1 MPWPDPQNQLAFLN
15 GAILLLGVLL
25 YALLGGADFGG
36 GIWDLLAGGPRAAE
50 QRQVIAHAIGPI
62 WEANHV
68 WLIFVIVLVF
78 TVFPPVFA
86 ALSIALYIPLSLA
99 LLGIVF
105 RGAAFIFR
113 TPARNVATG
122 AGVWD
127 RVFAVAST
135 VTPVFFGMSA
145 GAVAS
150 GQIQLVSGMPVSDPW
165 RTWLAPFP
173 LAIGLLALA
182 TCAYLAAVYLTL
194 ETTGELQED
203 FRRRAL
209 GAGAVFAVLA
219 ALALILAR
227 SGAPWIWHG
236 LTSRAAVIAVP
247 LGIGLALL
255 SGWAVFAR
263 RYRLARVAAAAE
275 VALLAG
281 RVGAGAVPLS
291 GRAGPDLRERRRLA
305 GDDARGPRRLRHR
318 RALPHPVALVPLHGS
333 SKPTSPARSMSA
345 MERRVLNQ
353 MPGHDPEHA
362 AQPGVRQMDA
372 GACLCAPDRPRSQ
385 ANLPNL
391 PNFPGMRNSGKFVD
405 QQHVEA
411 RCRTR
416 RPATPAPSE
425 PRAGRT
431 EGLRRLDVLVDPEE
445 VVRVVL
451 ALDRRPAGRSARR
464 RRRAPGP
471 APRRASIIML
481 T

>member
-1 MPWPDPQNQLAFLN
+1 MPWPEAQNQLAFLN

-135 VTPVFFGMSA
+135 VTPVFFGMCA

-150 GQIQLVSGMPVSDPW
+150 GQIRLVSGLPVSDPW

-275 VALLAG
+275 VALLLAG
-281 RVGAGAVPLS
+281 WALAQYPYLVVPDQTFENAAASPAMMRAALVTFGIGAFFLAPSLWLLFRVFKADLPGAVDVGYGSS
-291 GRAGPDLRERRRLA
+291 GREGRR
-305 GDDARGPRRLRHR
+305 
-318 RALPHPVALVPLHGS
+318 
-333 SKPTSPARSMSA
+333 
-345 MERRVLNQ
+345 
-353 MPGHDPEHA
+353 
-362 AQPGVRQMDA
+362 
-372 GACLCAPDRPRSQ
+372 
-385 ANLPNL
+385 
-391 PNFPGMRNSGKFVD
+391 
-405 QQHVEA
+405 
-411 RCRTR
+411 
-416 RPATPAPSE
+416 
-425 PRAGRT
+425 
-431 EGLRRLDVLVDPEE
+431 
-445 VVRVVL
+445 
-451 ALDRRPAGRSARR
+451 
-464 RRRAPGP
+464 
-471 APRRASIIML
+471 
-481 T
+481 

>member
-15 GAILLLGVLL
+15 GAVLLLGVLL

-50 QRQVIAHAIGPI
+50 QRQVIAHAVGPI

-78 TVFPPVFA
+78 TIFPPVFA

-127 RVFAVAST
+127 RVFAIAST
-135 VTPVFFGMSA
+135 ITPVFFGMSA

-150 GQIQLVSGMPVSDPW
+150 GQIRLVSGMPVSDPW

-194 ETTGELQED
+194 ETTGDLQED

-209 GAGAVFAVLA
+209 GAGLVFAVLA

-236 LTSRAAVIAVP
+236 LTSRAAVVAVP
-247 LGIGLALL
+247 PGIGLALL
-255 SGWAVFAR
+255 SGWAVFTR

-275 VALLAG
+275 VALLLAG
-281 RVGAGAVPLS
+281 WALAQYPYLVVPELTFENAAASPAMMRAALIVFGIGALFLIPSLWLLFTVFKADLPGAVDV
-291 GRAGPDLRERRRLA
+291 GY
-305 GDDARGPRRLRHR
+305 
-318 RALPHPVALVPLHGS
+318 GS
-333 SKPTSPARSMSA
+333 SSR
-345 MERRVLNQ
+345 E
-353 MPGHDPEHA
+353 GH
-362 AQPGVRQMDA
+362 G
-372 GACLCAPDRPRSQ
+372 
-385 ANLPNL
+385 
-391 PNFPGMRNSGKFVD
+391 
-405 QQHVEA
+405 
-411 RCRTR
+411 
-416 RPATPAPSE
+416 
-425 PRAGRT
+425 
-431 EGLRRLDVLVDPEE
+431 
-445 VVRVVL
+445 
-451 ALDRRPAGRSARR
+451 
-464 RRRAPGP
+464 
-471 APRRASIIML
+471 
-481 T
+481 

>member
-50 QRQVIAHAIGPI
+50 QRKVIANAIGPI

-113 TPARNVATG
+113 TPARNVAVG

-135 VTPVFFGMSA
+135 VTPVFFGMCA

-150 GQIQLVSGMPVSDPW
+150 GQIRLVSGMPVSDPW

-194 ETTGELQED
+194 ETTGELQ
-203 FRRRAL
+203 
-209 GAGAVFAVLA
+209 

-275 VALLAG
+275 VALLLAG
-281 RVGAGAVPLS
+281 WALAQYPYLVVPDLTFENSAATPAMMRAALVVFGIGALFLIPSLWVLFKVFKADLPGAV
-291 GRAGPDLRERRRLA
+291 E
-305 GDDARGPRRLRHR
+305 
-318 RALPHPVALVPLHGS
+318 V
-333 SKPTSPARSMSA
+333 
-345 MERRVLNQ
+345 
-353 MPGHDPEHA
+353 
-362 AQPGVRQMDA
+362 DA
-372 GACLCAPDRPRSQ
+372 GATGR
-385 ANLPNL
+385 
-391 PNFPGMRNSGKFVD
+391 
-405 QQHVEA
+405 
-411 RCRTR
+411 
-416 RPATPAPSE
+416 E
-425 PRAGRT
+425 P
-431 EGLRRLDVLVDPEE
+431 LV
-445 VVRVVL
+445 
-451 ALDRRPAGRSARR
+451 
-464 RRRAPGP
+464 
-471 APRRASIIML
+471 
-481 T
+481 